1 MAKVRLQS
9 LNFSSWLNL
18 GATCISHLGNCC
30 KCAPIKSWGFIW
42 RWVCLSTARPLKL
55 IIPADV
61 LASIRVSD
69 YLVRFPNPLAAGS
82 GLGFQYPKKWEIFL
96 WGALA
101 QPFGDAQGWVGAYW
115 VPPDLDLPW
124 PQCRIPT
131 FTQCCCSG
139 AFMSSSQSELRP
151 PPNPDFVISYFFTVF
166 LTLTF
171 HISPQRHI
179 FQLCWPI
186 VQWLYCF
193 TAEIVSRFEMFSG
206 IVQDQYFQWKI
217 RPVPHYFEWI
227 CCANTA
233 ISWVLAPSPHSE
245 SDEDC
250 WQFIYPPIHS
260 KKKSLPLLEIT
271 YEASL

>member
-1 MAKVRLQS
+1 MGMMIIRIQIADDMFSVFLVKS
-9 LNFSSWLNL
+9 LSRFFL
-18 GATCISHLGNCC
+18 C
-30 KCAPIKSWGFIW
+30 KITFDQG
-42 RWVCLSTARPLKL
+42 
-55 IIPADV
+55 DDYQH
-61 LASIRVSD
+61 SD
-69 YLVRFPNPLAAGS
+69 YDAGTLVVRFPNPLATGS

-96 WGALA
+96 WGFLA

-124 PQCRIPT
+124 PQCRIPI

-186 VQWLYCF
+186 VQWF
-193 TAEIVSRFEMFSG
+193 
-206 IVQDQYFQWKI
+206 
-217 RPVPHYFEWI
+217 
-227 CCANTA
+227 
-233 ISWVLAPSPHSE
+233 
-245 SDEDC
+245 
-250 WQFIYPPIHS
+250 
-260 KKKSLPLLEIT
+260 
-271 YEASL
+271 

>member
-1 MAKVRLQS
+1 MWLLQEWGCEKYFAGQCTLES
-9 LNFSSWLNL
+9 QPRTLWVKRPSWCQRGFPL
-18 GATCISHLGNCC
+18 
-30 KCAPIKSWGFIW
+30 PVWFKSNHPLMWGSFG
-42 RWVCLSTARPLKL
+42 VT
-55 IIPADV
+55 V
-61 LASIRVSD
+61 Q
-69 YLVRFPNPLAAGS
+69 LVRFPNPLATGS

-139 AFMSSSQSELRP
+139 AFMSSSQSKLRP
-151 PPNPDFVISYFFTVF
+151 PPNPNFVISYFFTVF

-186 VQWLYCF
+186 VQWL
-193 TAEIVSRFEMFSG
+193 
-206 IVQDQYFQWKI
+206 
-217 RPVPHYFEWI
+217 
-227 CCANTA
+227 
-233 ISWVLAPSPHSE
+233 
-245 SDEDC
+245 
-250 WQFIYPPIHS
+250 
-260 KKKSLPLLEIT
+260 
-271 YEASL
+271 